1 MGASTEWGRI
11 DDDGTVYVRT
21 SSGER
26 VIGSWQAGEA
36 EAGLAHFGRRY
47 DDLATEVR
55 LLTKRLASGAA
66 DPAATKSNATAL
78 QETLGTAAALGDL
91 DALST
96 QLTVVV
102 AAAEEKLA
110 AQRAERTAARAAAQA
125 AKEALAIE
133 AEGLATSTQWKS
145 GGDRLR
151 AIVEEWKLIKGVDRR
166 VDEQLWKRF
175 AAARDAFTAHRSVHF
190 ASRDKERDSARLVK
204 EKIVV
209 EAEGLAAS
217 TDWGATGSRMRQLLA
232 DWKASGRAAR
242 AAEDALWSR
251 FRGAQDTFFAARSAA
266 FSERDAEQLANQQT
280 KQGLIAEAEAVD
292 VSDTDK
298 ATVAL
303 RELQER
309 YDAMGPVPRDAV
321 RSLDNRMQAAER
333 RVRDAV
339 EQRWDDSAVIENP
352 VLLQLRA
359 AAAKAEAQLAKAQA
373 SGDVRRIA
381 DAQASVAARREWLAE
396 AEKSARH

>member
-11 DDDGTVYVRT
+11 DDEGTVYVRT

-26 VIGSWQAGEA
+26 SIGSWQAGEP
-36 EAGLAHFGRRY
+36 EEGLAHFGRRY

-55 LLTKRLASGAA
+55 LLATRLASGTA
-66 DPAATKSNATAL
+66 DPAGTKTNATAL
-78 QETLGTAAALGDL
+78 HETLATAAVLGDL
-91 DALST
+91 DSLAT
-96 QLTVVV
+96 QLTAVV
-102 AAAEEKLA
+102 AAAELKLG
-110 AQRAERTAARAAAQA
+110 AQREERAAARTAAQA
-125 AKEALAIE
+125 AKETLALE
-133 AEGLATSTQWKS
+133 AEQLATSTQWKS

-166 VDEQLWKRF
+166 ADEQLWKRF
-175 AAARDAFTAHRSVHF
+175 AAARDAFTAHRSAHF
-190 ASRDKERDSARLVK
+190 AGRDKDRDSARLVK
-204 EKIVV
+204 ETIVA
-209 EAEGLAAS
+209 EAEGLACS
-217 TDWGATGSRMRQLLA
+217 TDWGVTGARMRQLLA
-232 DWKASGRAAR
+232 DWKASGRAQR
-242 AAEDALWSR
+242 GAEDAMWAR

-266 FSERDAEQLANQQT
+266 FAERDAEQLANQQV

-292 VSDTDK
+292 VSDLDK

-309 YDAMGPVPRDAV
+309 YDAVGPVPRDAA

-339 EQRWDDSAVIENP
+339 DQRWDRSAVIENP

-359 AAAKAEAQLAKAQA
+359 AAAKAESQLAKARA
-373 SGDVRRIA
+373 SGDARRIA
-381 DAQASVAARREWLAE
+381 DAEDSLAARRQWLAE
-396 AEKSARH
+396 AEKSARQ